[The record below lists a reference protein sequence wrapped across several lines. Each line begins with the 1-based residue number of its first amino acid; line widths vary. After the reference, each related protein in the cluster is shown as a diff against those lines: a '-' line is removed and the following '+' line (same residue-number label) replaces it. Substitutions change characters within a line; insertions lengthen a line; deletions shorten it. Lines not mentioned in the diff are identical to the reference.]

1 MSLTPSESRAVHD
14 AVAACAALPG
24 ALLPALHHLHD
35 RLGYVPVGAEAPL
48 ALAFDLSQA
57 DVHGVITFYHDFRR
71 APPGRH
77 VLKLCR
83 AEACQANGASAVVQ
97 QAERCT
103 GARLG
108 TTAVDGS
115 VTLEAAYCLGLCG
128 MGPAALV
135 DGVPVGRLTPAR
147 LDRILQ
153 SFGEGR

>member
-1 MSLTPSESRAVHD
+1 VHD
-14 AVAACAALPG
+14 ALAACAALPG
-24 ALLPALHHLHD
+24 PLLPTLHHLQD
-35 RLGYVPVGAEAPL
+35 QLGYVPQGVEAPL
-48 ALAFDLSQA
+48 AAALDLSQA
-57 DVHGVITFYHDFRR
+57 DVHGVISFYHDFRR

-83 AEACQANGASAVVQ
+83 AEACQANGAGGVVQ

-108 TTAVDGS
+108 STAADGS
-115 VTLEAAYCLGLCG
+115 VTLEAVYCLGLCG
-128 MGPAALV
+128 LGPAALV

-147 LDRILQ
+147 LDRILR